1 MYFLLHTRSCS
12 FVYVHL
18 CAHMCVGQRSVLA
31 VFHDHSTPFV
41 FIQGLSVNLV
51 LTDSNWF
58 GCLPSPKDWS
68 IRHLIQ
74 DAGFPWERMVK
85 VSFIWKGMAVPGIHI
100 EENLNMQLSFL
111 VLSENT
117 EISSFPMEHKHCL
130 MNPSAC
136 LVSKHSLLLSL
147 DISHYAN
154 VSW

>member
-41 FIQGLSVNLV
+41 FIQGLSVNLA

-85 VSFIWKGMAVPGIHI
+85 VSFI
-100 EENLNMQLSFL
+100 
-111 VLSENT
+111 
-117 EISSFPMEHKHCL
+117 
-130 MNPSAC
+130 
-136 LVSKHSLLLSL
+136 
-147 DISHYAN
+147 
-154 VSW
+154 